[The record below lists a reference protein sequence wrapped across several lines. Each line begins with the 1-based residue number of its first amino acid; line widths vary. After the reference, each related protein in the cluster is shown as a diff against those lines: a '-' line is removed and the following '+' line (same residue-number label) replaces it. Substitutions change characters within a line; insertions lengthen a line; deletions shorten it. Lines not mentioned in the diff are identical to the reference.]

1 MIEALVTSRKQY
13 YSFVVL
19 STRNNTDGNKLVI
32 FSSIALYHGDTKCH
46 GPGKRPWPGTIQYV
60 YYTIFSTCT
69 LTQAVT
75 MTQAYI
81 YNYGGVMVC

>member
-1 MIEALVTSRKQY
+1 MIKALVPSRKQH

-19 STRNNTDGNKLVI
+19 IVSTRNKTDGNKLVI

-69 LTQAVT
+69 LIQAVT

-81 YNYGGVMVC
+81 IMQE